1 MKRLLLFSRIPRP
14 LQRHRYI
21 GLASFSIFLTA
32 FILSLLVGLSLT
44 IIKSIYLI
52 KIAAVNSVDP
62 VSNAATSLVFGV
74 WGVCGLSASGASE
87 CYGPQLGYTIPSDI
101 LSLVGLSQ
109 SVATIAEKSLLVL
122 LVLHLVSAALST
134 IVFVLSLYLHS
145 HAVAIIAL
153 ITAIVTALVSSFVFA
168 VDVVLVVLVKSH
180 IDSLFLGVNFSVEF
194 GNGVWMVLVA
204 VVMTWIAI
212 VILSARACY
221 CLGVKPPFPDDE

>member
-180 IDSLFLGVNFSVEF
+180 IDSLFLGANFGVEF

>member
-168 VDVVLVVLVKSH
+168 VDVSH
-180 IDSLFLGVNFSVEF
+180 IDSLFLDANFSVEF